1 MVTGARADDEG
12 RDHMTGREVERTARP
27 AHRPS
32 TGPADDSTPMPPH
45 SQGAE
50 RRSERRSGR
59 TGSRWGLRT
68 LVVGGLAGAA
78 WLLTGA
84 AAHAADQDLVP
95 DVLTAGQPVLGV
107 VTHDADQ
114 PVYGVG
120 THDAD
125 QRDNSVEHDATS
137 PDVRSRTDGVLP
149 VVHRVISV
157 AGETSEAAGS
167 LLETPAELVQA
178 AAAMTTIPQRIV
190 PVADEPDR
198 HHIVRELPAPDRLA
212 GEAAD
217 SRPVAPV
224 TRPVT
229 ELPHTA
235 AAPAPAASPKGEN
248 VPEPQVAP
256 VSVPS
261 EASVVPVPVTPVP
274 VLHKDVARAKVG
286 KTVTERVTVRETP
299 GGDGPAPLRAR
310 LGAASGLPAA
320 GSGTAT
326 DGGTSAAV
334 LPATVAGGTP
344 ASQRLPITT
353 DVEARRHDAEAPTV
367 SPD

>member
-1 MVTGARADDEG
+1 MVTGVRADDEG

-32 TGPADDSTPMPPH
+32 SGPADDSTPMPPH

-50 RRSERRSGR
+50 RRAERRSGR
-59 TGSRWGLRT
+59 TGSRWGLRA

-78 WLLTGA
+78 WLLSGA

-95 DVLTAGQPVLGV
+95 DVLSAGQPVLGAV
-107 VTHDADQ
+107 AHGAES
-114 PVYGVG
+114 
-120 THDAD
+120 
-125 QRDNSVEHDATS
+125 RDNGIEHDAASHDART
-137 PDVRSRTDGVLP
+137 RTDGILP
-149 VVHRVISV
+149 VVHRVLS
-157 AGETSEAAGS
+157 AAGDPKG
-167 LLETPAELVQA
+167 TPVELVRVA
-178 AAAMTTIPQRIV
+178 DHGLDAVAEVPQGIV
-190 PVADEPDR
+190 PLADDAGK
-198 HHIVRELPAPDRLA
+198 HHIVRDLTAPDRLT

-217 SRPVAPV
+217 PRPVAPA
-224 TRPVT
+224 TTPVT
-229 ELPHTA
+229 EQPRTA
-235 AAPAPAASPKGEN
+235 AAPAPAASPSGDSD
-248 VPEPQVAP
+248 PEPQVAP

-261 EASVVPVPVTPVP
+261 EASVVPVPVTPAT
-274 VLHKDVARAKVG
+274 VLHKDEARAKVG
-286 KTVTERVTVRETP
+286 KTVLRPGRTGDSVAVAEQDTVRDTP

-334 LPATVAGGTP
+334 LPATVAGGTT